1 MAIDMSK
8 VMKSDD
14 AVSANFAEIF
24 VTVNNRRYSMLMCKK
39 FEGKYSVETREI
51 PRLGSIIKGHKPGL
65 VDLSFTMTIYKCT
78 EIVDDIVDDYINTGI
93 MPRFEI
99 QISNEDPAASVGRS
113 TKVFNDC
120 ILDGD
125 ILASLADSEGG
136 DIEQEISGYAES
148 INRPEKFRNPS
159 YM

>member
-1 MAIDMSK
+1 MIDMSK

-14 AVSANFAEIF
+14 AVSANFAEVF
-24 VTVNNRRYSMLMCKK
+24 VTIKNRRYSLLMCKK
-39 FEGKYSVETREI
+39 FEGKYNVETREI
-51 PRLGSIIKGHKPGL
+51 ARLGSIIKGHKPGL
-65 VDLSFTMTIYKCT
+65 VELSFSMTIYKCS
-78 EIVDDIVDDYINTGI
+78 EIIDDIVDDYTKTGI

-99 QISNEDPAASVGRS
+99 QISNEDPAAAVGRS

-125 ILASLADSEGG
+125 VLASLADAEGG
-136 DIEQEISGYAES
+136 DIEQEISGFAEG